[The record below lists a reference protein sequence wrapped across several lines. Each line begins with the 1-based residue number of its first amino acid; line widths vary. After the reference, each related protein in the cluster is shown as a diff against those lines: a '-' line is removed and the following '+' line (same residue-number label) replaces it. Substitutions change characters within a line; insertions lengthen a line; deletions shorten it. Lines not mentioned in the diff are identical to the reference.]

1 MDTIIAAL
9 ILAVVGALYKIFAQQ
24 KAINRLESKLDNL
37 QKQLADVMAT
47 VYILSREA
55 KPSSTQQSA
64 SDIRQNQPVTEP
76 ITDPIT
82 QPISQAPVSAPILAP
97 LPAPLPIVASLP
109 MANTLDASTSSAPP
123 TATQPSVNDAAPPHQ
138 PSVSQPSSPSLK
150 DDESATN
157 IVTSLWASA
166 TQWFFGENLVV
177 RVGALVLLVGVVLLL
192 NLKIWICDRSD

>member
-9 ILAVVGALYKIFAQQ
+9 IAAVVGALYKIFAPQ
-24 KAINRLESKLDNL
+24 KAITRLESKLDNL

-82 QPISQAPVSAPILAP
+82 QPISQAPISAPILAP
-97 LPAPLPIVASLP
+97 LPAAESLPI
-109 MANTLDASTSSAPP
+109 ANCPFS
-123 TATQPSVNDAAPPHQ
+123 
-138 PSVSQPSSPSLK
+138 
-150 DDESATN
+150 
-157 IVTSLWASA
+157 
-166 TQWFFGENLVV
+166 
-177 RVGALVLLVGVVLLL
+177 LVLKSTAWAAWSNSRL
-192 NLKIWICDRSD
+192 

>member
-109 MANTLDASTSSAPP
+109 MANTLDASTSSAPR

-166 TQWFFGENLVV
+166 TQWFFG
-177 RVGALVLLVGVVLLL
+177 
-192 NLKIWICDRSD
+192 

>member
-9 ILAVVGALYKIFAQQ
+9 ILAVLGALYKIFAQQ
-24 KAINRLESKLDNL
+24 KAITRLESKLDNL

-47 VYILSREA
+47 VYILSSEA

-76 ITDPIT
+76 ITAPIT
-82 QPISQAPVSAPILAP
+82 QPMGQAPASAP
-97 LPAPLPIVASLP
+97 LPVPLPAFNSLP
-109 MANTLDASTSSAPP
+109 MANTLDASVSSTAP
-123 TATQPSVNDAAPPHQ
+123 TAKQPSVSDAAPPHQ
-138 PSVSQPSSPSLK
+138 PTLSQPSSASLK

-166 TQWFFGENLVV
+166 TQWFF
-177 RVGALVLLVGVVLLL
+177 
-192 NLKIWICDRSD
+192 